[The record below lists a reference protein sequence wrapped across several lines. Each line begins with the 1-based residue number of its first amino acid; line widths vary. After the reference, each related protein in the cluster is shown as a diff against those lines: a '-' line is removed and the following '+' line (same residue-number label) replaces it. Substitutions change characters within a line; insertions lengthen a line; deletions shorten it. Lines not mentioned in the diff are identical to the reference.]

1 MNTIT
6 KPKNLGEA
14 IALVDRDKI
23 MNNLRSAGNQGA
35 TFQNL
40 RNWVADELRKV
51 RYHSEIGAGIA
62 TRKLL
67 EELSGQIRTWKIG
80 NGPYAPQTRYAVK

>member
-1 MNTIT
+1 MTTIT

-14 IALVDRDKI
+14 IALVNRDKI

-35 TFQNL
+35 AFNNL
-40 RNWVADELRKV
+40 RSWVADELRKV
-51 RYHSEIGAGIA
+51 GYRSEIGAGVA

-67 EELSGQIRTWKIG
+67 EELSDQIRTWKIN

>member
-14 IALVDRDKI
+14 IALIDRDKI

-35 TFQNL
+35 AFNNL

-51 RYHSEIGAGIA
+51 GYYSEIGAGVA

-67 EELSGQIRTWKIG
+67 EELSDQIHTWKIG
-80 NGPYAPQTRYAVK
+80 NGPCAPQTRYAVK